1 MTTARRAVAG
11 ERIVRIVRGVPVEAL
26 VRGVLAEALVRGV
39 PAEGAAVP
47 APAGSGLVP
56 GSPPARAGLLRARP
70 GPSRT
75 GVGAASTSKLGP
87 DRLRWQFMGHLVN

>member
-26 VRGVLAEALVRGV
+26 VRGV
-39 PAEGAAVP
+39 PTEGAAVL

-56 GSPPARAGLLRARP
+56 GLPPARAGLRRARP